1 MQGAIKPASNERA
14 DENGRDDRPSIPP
27 DHRKPAAHR
36 PFPGP
41 QPVLAPTM
49 RPFNGFFQF
58 TLVGPQLVIVML
70 LLGCHDQRPAVISA
84 AWL

>member
-14 DENGRDDRPSIPP
+14 YENGRDDRPSIPP
-27 DHRKPAAHR
+27 DHREPAAHR

-49 RPFNGFFQF
+49 RPCNGFFQF
-58 TLVGPQLVIVML
+58 AFVGPQLVIVML
-70 LLGCHDQRPAVISA
+70 LLGCHDQCPAVISA